1 MAEISDVSLYAHNSN
16 DQDANSKVDLL
27 VDSQKSIEI
36 NLLVSQIVCEI
47 SKLYEKQIVLEKQKA
62 SQDFKKFTDKHE
74 KQKGDIKQM
83 QMYHANKVN
92 DLARDHQQMKV
103 ELEGKKKEL
112 LENLNEQNKENTDI
126 ADQFELVNEQLKAEK
141 EEKEQIMS
149 ELERYK
155 VYLPEAEGL
164 LQEVNN
170 RHQGALDEI
179 EQQQKIAA

>member
-1 MAEISDVSLYAHNSN
+1 MQQEDFDATKHETSDSEISCLSIA
-16 DQDANSKVDLL
+16 
-27 VDSQKSIEI
+27 DSPITRRR
-36 NLLVSQIVCEI
+36 
-47 SKLYEKQIVLEKQKA
+47 KL
-62 SQDFKKFTDKHE
+62 DT
-74 KQKGDIKQM
+74 
-83 QMYHANKVN
+83 N
-92 DLARDHQQMKV
+92 DLTRDHQQMKV

-112 LENLNEQNKENTDI
+112 LENLNEQNKENNDI

>member
-16 DQDANSKVDLL
+16 DQDANNKVDLL

-83 QMYHANKVN
+83 
-92 DLARDHQQMKV
+92 
-103 ELEGKKKEL
+103 
-112 LENLNEQNKENTDI
+112 
-126 ADQFELVNEQLKAEK
+126 
-141 EEKEQIMS
+141 
-149 ELERYK
+149 
-155 VYLPEAEGL
+155 
-164 LQEVNN
+164 
-170 RHQGALDEI
+170 
-179 EQQQKIAA
+179 

>member
-1 MAEISDVSLYAHNSN
+1 
-16 DQDANSKVDLL
+16 
-27 VDSQKSIEI
+27 
-36 NLLVSQIVCEI
+36 
-47 SKLYEKQIVLEKQKA
+47 
-62 SQDFKKFTDKHE
+62 
-74 KQKGDIKQM
+74 
-83 QMYHANKVN
+83 MYHANKVN

-112 LENLNEQNKENTDI
+112 LENLNEQNKENNDI
-126 ADQFELVNEQLKAEK
+126 ADQFEVVNEQLKAEK